1 MNTPYILVVDDEPD
15 IRDLIR
21 EILRDE
27 GYEVEVAEDGMSART
42 ALRTRR
48 PNLILLDIWMPDT
61 DGISLLKEW
70 VDNQLDVPVLMMS
83 GHGTV
88 ETAVEATRLGAYDF
102 IEKPLSTAKL
112 LLTVCRALE
121 ADRLTHENKG
131 LGKASPMIG
140 LIGKSRLVSDLRA
153 LSTRIAAHDTPVLIT
168 GEPGSGKESIAQY
181 IHEQGPKKNGP
192 FMRVAVASLADP
204 HSTLELFGKEE
215 GSVMHF
221 GLLERAGDG
230 TLYLEDIADMGAPIQ
245 TRLFGALQHRGFLRV
260 GGSEPVPLNARIIAA
275 TSQNLPNQVSQ
286 GNFHEELYY
295 LLNVVPLHI
304 PALREH
310 VEDIPVLMEYYID
323 RLVAQE
329 GLSYRRFSVA
339 SQNHLR
345 NHTWPGNIREL
356 QNIVQRLLILGN
368 SPTVELAEVKRAL
381 GANEFVPNIGTPLA
395 LELPLKEA
403 RDLFEKTYLEHQI
416 KKYDGNI
423 SQIAHRIGIER
434 THLYRKLKSLKI
446 DPREITK
453 L

>member
-1 MNTPYILVVDDEPD
+1 MSTQYILVVDDEPD
-15 IRDLIR
+15 IRDLVR
-21 EILRDE
+21 EILHDE

-70 VDNQLDVPVLMMS
+70 ADNQLDVPVLMMS

-112 LLTVCRALE
+112 LLTVYRALE

-131 LGKASPMIG
+131 LRKISPMIG
-140 LIGKSRLVSDLRA
+140 PIGKSRLVSDLRA
-153 LSTRIAAHDTPVLIT
+153 LSTRIAVHDTPVLIT
-168 GEPGSGKESIAQY
+168 GEPGSGKEEVAQY
-181 IHEQGPKKNGP
+181 IHEQDPKKNGP
-192 FMRVAVASLADP
+192 FIRVAVASLADQ
-204 HSTLELFGKEE
+204 HSVLELFGKEE
-215 GSVMHF
+215 GSVVHF
-221 GLLERAGDG
+221 GLLERAGGG
-230 TLYLEDIADMGAPIQ
+230 TLYLEDIADMSAPIQ
-245 TRLFGALQHRGFLRV
+245 TRFLGALQQRSFLRI
-260 GGSEPVPLNARIIAA
+260 GGNEPVPLNTRIIAS

-286 GNFHEELYY
+286 GDFREELYY

-304 PALREH
+304 PPLREH
-310 VEDIPVLMEYYID
+310 VEDIPALMEYYID
-323 RLVAQE
+323 RLVSQE
-329 GLSYRRFSVA
+329 GFPYRRFSVA

-368 SPTVELAEVKRAL
+368 SPTVELAEIKHAL
-381 GANEFVPNIGTPLA
+381 GANEFAPNIGTPLA

-416 KKYDGNI
+416 KKHNGNI
-423 SQIAHRIGIER
+423 SHIAHIIGIER

-446 DPREITK
+446 DPRRINK